1 MSDAPDSQDAWI
13 RAATA
18 LNLLAVDPV
27 GLGGLWLC
35 ARSGPVRDRLIDAL
49 QALPLPLRKIHP
61 AISDEQLF
69 GGVDVSATLSAGA
82 VVQSKGLIG
91 TPCALILTMAE
102 RADAALAGKLAIAL
116 DDRDCHSLVL
126 LDEGDGDDEQAPPA
140 LRDRVALHLDAT
152 GIAWQETSD
161 VTLSSDEIL
170 AARTRLVSISAN
182 EEVLKYLTSFAVDLG
197 IDSLRAPLLAARV
210 ARVHCALF
218 GGDAIDDDDLRAAV
232 QLVYALRATRM
243 PEQAPEPEMEDDT
256 PPPPPD
262 TPDSDPTDDGE
273 TQDDF
278 QIPEEILLEAV
289 KASLPADL
297 LAHLAK
303 HNCKTKTPSAAGS
316 GDKKKGNR
324 RGRPLPSRPGQIDG
338 TSKVDLVATLRVAAP
353 WQPIRRKSS
362 PQGTSLHIRTEDI
375 RIKRFE
381 EKSDRLLIFA
391 VDASGSAAFSRL
403 NEAKGAIELLL
414 AEAYARRDH
423 VALVAFRGDSAEI
436 LLPPTRSLVQTKRRL
451 AALPGGGGT
460 PLAAGLKS
468 ALDLALQSRK
478 RGMTPTVAI
487 LTDGRANIALD
498 GTANRA
504 TAGEDADTM
513 AKSLRAHA
521 VECLVIDMSNRPQ
534 QALKQLSETLLAPYV
549 PLPRADAK
557 RLSSAVSAVLSD

>member
-1 MSDAPDSQDAWI
+1 MSTSEDTWL

-27 GLGGLWLC
+27 GLGGLWLR
-35 ARSGPVRDRLIDAL
+35 ARSGPVRDRLIEGLSAL
-49 QALPLPLRKIHP
+49 SLPLRKIHP
-61 AISDEQLF
+61 TIADEQLF
-69 GGVDVSATLSAGA
+69 GGVDVSATLAAGS
-82 VVQSKGLIG
+82 VVQTKGLIG
-91 TPCALILTMAE
+91 QPAALILTMAE
-102 RADAALAGKLAIAL
+102 RAEPNLAGKLTLAL
-116 DDRDCHSLVL
+116 DDHDCHSLIL

-140 LRDRVALHLDAT
+140 LLDRVALHIDAT
-152 GIAWQETSD
+152 GIAWRDTTD
-161 VTLSSDEIL
+161 PTLGTADIK
-170 AARTRLVSISAN
+170 AARARLETIQADDT
-182 EEVLKYLTSFAVDLG
+182 VLKYLTTFAKDLG
-197 IDSLRAPLLAARV
+197 IDSLRAPLLAVRV

-218 GGDAIDDDDLRAAV
+218 GDGEIDEDDLRAAV
-232 QLVYALRATRM
+232 QLVYAPRATQM
-243 PEQAPEPEMEDDT
+243 PEPEVEAPDDT

-262 TPDSDPTDDGE
+262 QSEGEQGDSETP
-273 TQDDF
+273 DDF
-278 QIPEEILLEAV
+278 QIPEEVLLEAV

-303 HNCKTKTPSAAGS
+303 QEARAKTPSGAGS

-338 TSKVDLVATLRVAAP
+338 TSKVDLVATLRAAAP
-353 WQPIRRKSS
+353 WQPIRRKCS
-362 PQGTSLHIRTEDI
+362 PRGTNLHIRAEDI
-375 RIKRFE
+375 RLKRFE

-468 ALDLALQSRK
+468 ALDLALQARK

-498 GTANRA
+498 GTANRSA
-504 TAGEDADTM
+504 AGEDADKM
-513 AKSLRAHA
+513 AKSLRSHA
-521 VECLVIDMSNRPQ
+521 IDCLVIDMSNRPQ

-549 PLPRADAK
+549 PLPRADAQ

>member
-1 MSDAPDSQDAWI
+1 MSDSQDTWL

-27 GLGGLWLC
+27 GLGGLWLR
-35 ARSGPVRDRLIDAL
+35 ARSGPVRDRLIDGL
-49 QALPLPLRKIHP
+49 QALALPLRKIHP
-61 AISDEQLF
+61 TITDEQLF
-69 GGVDVSATLSAGA
+69 GGVDVSATLAAGT
-82 VVQSKGLIG
+82 VVETKGIIG
-91 TPCALILTMAE
+91 QPSALILTMAE
-102 RADAALAGKLAIAL
+102 RAEANLAGKLALAL
-116 DDRDCHSLVL
+116 DDHTCHSLIL
-126 LDEGDGDDEQAPPA
+126 LDEGDGDEEQAPPA
-140 LRDRVALHLDAT
+140 LRDRVALHIDAT
-152 GIAWQETSD
+152 DIAWQETTD
-161 VTLSSDEIL
+161 VALPKADID
-170 AARTRLVSISAN
+170 AARATLDTIQASDT
-182 EEVLKYLTSFAVDLG
+182 VLKYLTQFAQELG
-197 IDSLRAPLLAARV
+197 IDSLRTPILAV
-210 ARVHCALF
+210 HTARVHCALF
-218 GGDAIDDDDLRAAV
+218 GGDEIDADDLRAAV
-232 QLVYALRATRM
+232 QLVYAPRATQM
-243 PEQAPEPEMEDDT
+243 PEPEPQPEDNT

-262 TPDSDPTDDGE
+262 TNEGDQGDESE
-273 TQDDF
+273 TPNDF
-278 QIPEEILLEAV
+278 QIPEEVLLEAV
-289 KASLPADL
+289 KATLPADL

-303 HNCKTKTPSAAGS
+303 QESKSKTPAGAGS

-338 TSKVDLVATLRVAAP
+338 TSKVDLVATLRAAAP
-353 WQPIRRKSS
+353 WQPIRRKCS
-362 PQGTSLHIRTEDI
+362 PRGTNLHIRAEDI
-375 RIKRFE
+375 RLKRFE

-468 ALDLALQSRK
+468 ALDLALQARK

-504 TAGEDADTM
+504 TAGEDADRM
-513 AKSLRAHA
+513 AKSLRGHA

-534 QALKQLSETLLAPYV
+534 QALKHLSETLLAPYV

>member
-1 MSDAPDSQDAWI
+1 MSTSEDTWL

-27 GLGGLWLC
+27 GLGGLWLR
-35 ARSGPVRDRLIDAL
+35 ARSGPVRDRLIEGL

-61 AISDEQLF
+61 TIADEQLF
-69 GGVDVSATLSAGA
+69 GGVDVSATLAAGT
-82 VVQSKGLIG
+82 VVEAKGIIG
-91 TPCALILTMAE
+91 QPSALILTMAE
-102 RADAALAGKLAIAL
+102 RADAGLAGKLALAL
-116 DDRDCHSLVL
+116 ENHTCHSLIL
-126 LDEGDGDDEQAPPA
+126 LDEGDGDEEQAPPA
-140 LRDRVALHLDAT
+140 LRDRLALHIDAT
-152 GIAWQETSD
+152 DIAWQDTTD
-161 VTLSSDEIL
+161 VALPKADID
-170 AARTRLVSISAN
+170 AARARLDTIHADDT
-182 EEVLKYLTSFAVDLG
+182 VLKHLTQFAQDLG
-197 IDSLRAPLLAARV
+197 INSLRAPILAVRV

-218 GGDAIDDDDLRAAV
+218 GGDEIDEDDLRAAV

-243 PEQAPEPEMEDDT
+243 PEPEPEQQDDM

-262 TPDSDPTDDGE
+262 KTEGEQGESETPE
-273 TQDDF
+273 DF
-278 QIPEEILLEAV
+278 QIPEEVLLEAV

-303 HNCKTKTPSAAGS
+303 QESKAKTPAGAGS

-338 TSKVDLVATLRVAAP
+338 TSKVDLVATLRAAAP
-353 WQPIRRKSS
+353 WQPIRRECS
-362 PQGTSLHIRTEDI
+362 PRGTHLHIRAEDI

-468 ALDLALQSRK
+468 ALDMALQARK

-498 GTANRA
+498 GTANRSA
-504 TAGEDADTM
+504 AGEDADKM
-513 AKSLRAHA
+513 AKSLRSHA
-521 VECLVIDMSNRPQ
+521 VDCLVIDMSNRPQ

-549 PLPRADAK
+549 PLPRADAQ

>member
-1 MSDAPDSQDAWI
+1 MSTSQDTWL

-27 GLGGLWLC
+27 GLGGLWLR
-35 ARSGPVRDRLIDAL
+35 ARSGPVRDRLIEGL

-61 AISDEQLF
+61 TITDEQLF
-69 GGVDVSATLSAGA
+69 GGVDVSATLAAGT
-82 VVQSKGLIG
+82 VVEAKGIIG
-91 TPCALILTMAE
+91 DLSALILTMAE
-102 RADAALAGKLAIAL
+102 RADAGLAGKLAIAL
-116 DDRDCHSLVL
+116 DDRACHSLIL
-126 LDEGDGDDEQAPPA
+126 LDEGDGEDEQAPPPA
-140 LRDRVALHLDAT
+140 LRDRLALHIDAT
-152 GIAWQETSD
+152 DIAWQDTTDVALDPADIDTARARLETIQAD
-161 VTLSSDEIL
+161 
-170 AARTRLVSISAN
+170 RTVS
-182 EEVLKYLTSFAVDLG
+182 KYLTHFAMDLG
-197 IDSLRAPLLAARV
+197 IDSLRAPLLAVRT

-218 GGDAIDDDDLRAAV
+218 GGDAIDEDDLRAAV
-232 QLVYALRATRM
+232 QLVYAPRATRM
-243 PEQAPEPEMEDDT
+243 PEPEPEQQDDT

-262 TPDSDPTDDGE
+262 QSEGDQGDEAETP
-273 TQDDF
+273 DDF
-278 QIPEEILLEAV
+278 QIPEEVLLEAV

-303 HNCKTKTPSAAGS
+303 QESRAKIPAGAGS

-338 TSKVDLVATLRVAAP
+338 TSKVDLVATLRAAAP
-353 WQPIRRKSS
+353 WQPIRKKCS
-362 PQGTSLHIRTEDI
+362 PRGTNLHIRAEDI
-375 RIKRFE
+375 RLKRFE

-468 ALDLALQSRK
+468 ALDLALQARK

-504 TAGEDADTM
+504 TAGEDADAM
-513 AKSLRAHA
+513 AKSLRGHA

>member
-1 MSDAPDSQDAWI
+1 MSDSQDTWL

-27 GLGGLWLC
+27 GLGGLWLR
-35 ARSGPVRDRLIDAL
+35 ARSGPVRDRLIEGL
-49 QALPLPLRKIHP
+49 SALPLPLRKIHP
-61 AISDEQLF
+61 TIANEQLF
-69 GGVDVSATLSAGA
+69 GGVDVSATLAAGK
-82 VVQSKGLIG
+82 VVETKGLIG
-91 TPCALILTMAE
+91 QPSALILTMAE
-102 RADAALAGKLAIAL
+102 RAEANLAGKLAIAL
-116 DDRDCHSLVL
+116 DDNTCHNLIL
-126 LDEGDGDDEQAPPA
+126 LDEGDGDEEQAPPA
-140 LRDRVALHLDAT
+140 LRDRLALHLDAT
-152 GIAWQETSD
+152 DIAWQDTTD
-161 VTLSSDEIL
+161 PTLPQADID
-170 AARTRLVSISAN
+170 AARARLETIQADDTVS
-182 EEVLKYLTSFAVDLG
+182 KYLTIFAKDLG
-197 IDSLRAPLLAARV
+197 IDSLRAPLLAVRT

-218 GGDAIDDDDLRAAV
+218 GDGEIDEDDLRAAV
-232 QLVYALRATRM
+232 QLVYAQRATRM
-243 PEQAPEPEMEDDT
+243 PEPEPESQDDT

-262 TPDSDPTDDGE
+262 TNEGDQGDESE
-273 TQDDF
+273 TPDDF
-278 QIPEEILLEAV
+278 QIPEEVLMEAV
-289 KASLPADL
+289 KATLPADL

-303 HNCKTKTPSAAGS
+303 QESKAKTPAGAGS

-338 TSKVDLVATLRVAAP
+338 TSKVDLVATLRAAAP
-353 WQPIRRKSS
+353 WQPIRRKCS
-362 PQGTSLHIRTEDI
+362 PRGTNLHIRAEDI
-375 RIKRFE
+375 RLKRFE

-468 ALDLALQSRK
+468 ALDLALQARK

-504 TAGEDADTM
+504 TAGEDADKM
-513 AKSLRAHA
+513 AKSLRSNA

-557 RLSSAVSAVLSD
+557 RLSKAVSTVLSD